1 MEVVNF
7 QATSCSS
14 LIAVGTN
21 LVGDQEAG
29 EPCDIP
35 VHLYH
40 GGLTGSITSFHWAS
54 HFGTRDQA
62 LFAILAKGI
71 RDNHSNVSSTP
82 YLYECKHSL
91 QAGDVSKMSRDWGS
105 PLHSAALF
113 TYLRTLGRVE
123 EQRALWKEYGLSDP
137 SHNDLALCFLKK
149 VMLDDHCKA
158 LSYKNLVEG
167 SALSYMI
174 LNPADVVNI
183 VQIIPCKD
191 ELNDAFNQNREALVH
206 RNSQAVNKLMADMLM
221 FCPSC

>member
-1 MEVVNF
+1 MVVSERV
-7 QATSCSS
+7 A
-14 LIAVGTN
+14 
-21 LVGDQEAG
+21 GDQGAG
-29 EPCDIP
+29 EKCDIP

-71 RDNHSNVSSTP
+71 RDNYSNVSSTP

-105 PLHSAALF
+105 PLHGAALY
-113 TYLRTLGRVE
+113 TYLRTLGRMD
-123 EQRALWKEYGLSDP
+123 EQRAIWEKYGLSDP
-137 SHNDLALCFLKK
+137 SHNDLALSLLKE

-158 LSYKNLVEG
+158 LSYRNLVEG

-174 LNPADVVNI
+174 LNPTDVVNI

-191 ELNDAFNQNREALVH
+191 ELNDAFNHNFQKLVH
-206 RNSQAVNKLMADMLM
+206 RNSQVAHKLMAEMLM
-221 FCPSC
+221 FCPPC